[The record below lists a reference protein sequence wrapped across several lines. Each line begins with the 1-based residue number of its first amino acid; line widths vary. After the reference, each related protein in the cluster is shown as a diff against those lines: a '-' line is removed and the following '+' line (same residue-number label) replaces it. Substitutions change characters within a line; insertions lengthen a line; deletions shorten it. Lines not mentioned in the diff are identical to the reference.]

1 MKNLSNSFCESFYIM
16 SEAMILFHFLEGIDR
31 GTINQ
36 FMQKFYDRIQPH
48 GKENT
53 CNTIIVYL
61 RVYLTENC
69 LEE

>member
-1 MKNLSNSFCESFYIM
+1 
-16 SEAMILFHFLEGIDR
+16 MILFHFLEGIDR
-31 GTINQ
+31 GTINK

-53 CNTIIVYL
+53 CNTIMVYL

-69 LEE
+69 IEEY